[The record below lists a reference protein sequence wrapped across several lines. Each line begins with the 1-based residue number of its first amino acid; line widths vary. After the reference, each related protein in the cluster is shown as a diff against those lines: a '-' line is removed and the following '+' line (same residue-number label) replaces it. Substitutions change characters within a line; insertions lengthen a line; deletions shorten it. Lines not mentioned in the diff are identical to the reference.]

1 MAKAK
6 KNEAVEAAAVV
17 AEAAETAEVKT
28 PAKRGRKP
36 KTEVAAEAVSV
47 AVSVDEA
54 VKAEENAAVKKT
66 VKKTAAPK
74 KEKAKAEKSDVH
86 PYDEVIAAAKKNV
99 SKAAAKIDFAAQ
111 ITFNGS
117 DTGVCYVKAV
127 DGAVDVQPYDYKN
140 ADLYVDVDFD
150 TFADLL
156 AKKTT
161 AADAVKKG
169 KLEMCGAPVSVM
181 AAFCSVLF

>member
-6 KNEAVEAAAVV
+6 KNEAVEAVAAVETT
-17 AEAAETAEVKT
+17 EAAEVKT

-36 KTEVAAEAVSV
+36 KAESASAEAASV

-66 VKKTAAPK
+66 VTKKPAASK
-74 KEKAKAEKSDVH
+74 KAKAEKADVH
-86 PYDEVIAAAKKNV
+86 PYDEVIAAAKKNT
-99 SKAAAKIDFAAQ
+99 SKAKAAVDFAAQ

-169 KLEMCGAPVSVM
+169 KLEMSGAPVSVM

>member
-6 KNEAVEAAAVV
+6 KNEAVEAVAAVETT
-17 AEAAETAEVKT
+17 EAAEVKT

-36 KTEVAAEAVSV
+36 KAESASAEAVSV

-66 VKKTAAPK
+66 VTKKAATPK
-74 KEKAKAEKSDVH
+74 KEKAKADVH
-86 PYDEVIAAAKKNV
+86 PYDEVIAAAKKNT
-99 SKAAAKIDFAAQ
+99 SKAKAAVDFAAQ

-169 KLEMCGAPVSVM
+169 KLEMSGAPVSVM